1 MFQPKVVSVIVSEFI
16 LGRVYLHQNEV
27 SNRHEVHYRCKKVC
41 RCQGSDVK
49 RNPTCMAET
58 IATPD
63 KYTKAAAKQR
73 HGEVAKQNGVTA

>member
-1 MFQPKVVSVIVSEFI
+1 MK
-16 LGRVYLHQNEV
+16 
-27 SNRHEVHYRCKKVC
+27 CTTDAKKVC

-49 RNPTCMAET
+49 RNPTGMAET

-73 HGEVAKQNGVTA
+73 HSEVAKQNGVTA